1 MKHSCKFVRKTKD
14 GLSYE
19 YGHIEVTEHATPK
32 EVRKHV
38 VAGKAD
44 SYEDALRFN
53 DMVQEGLAR
62 RSFHGLNLSPLW
74 RD

>member
-1 MKHSCKFVRKTKD
+1 MKHNCKFVRKTKD
-14 GLSYE
+14 GLHYE

-38 VAGKAD
+38 VAGKAG
-44 SYEDALRFN
+44 SYEEALSLN
-53 DMVQEGLAR
+53 DMVQAGLAR
-62 RSFHGLNLSPLW
+62 RAYHGLDLKPLW

>member
-1 MKHSCKFVRKTKD
+1 MKHSCKFVRKAKD

-19 YGHIEVTEHATPK
+19 YGHIEVRDHATPK
-32 EVRKHV
+32 EVRRHV
-38 VAGKAD
+38 SAGVAD
-44 SYEDALRFN
+44 SYEEALSLN